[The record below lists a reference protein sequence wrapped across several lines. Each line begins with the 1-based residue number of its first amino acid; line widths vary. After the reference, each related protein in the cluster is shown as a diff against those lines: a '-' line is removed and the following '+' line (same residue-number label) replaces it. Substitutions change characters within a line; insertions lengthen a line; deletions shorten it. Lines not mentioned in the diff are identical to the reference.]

1 MQLKVEDHQFRAKT
15 FKHPPSFFSPLL
27 KLRNHFDS
35 LPVLVTFAKGGQNI
49 PSYLNFQLSPLF
61 KKKKKSS
68 KQDTA
73 DLELPSSSTSS
84 HWWWTGASTPVI
96 YSTHPAARLCWR
108 SDKKARKTT
117 SVQSSLNC

>member
-61 KKKKKSS
+61 KKKKKVQNRIQQIWNYLPHPPPAIGGGLGPPPQLFIRPILRRGCAGGLTR
-68 KQDTA
+68 KQGKQH
-73 DLELPSSSTSS
+73 LFN
-84 HWWWTGASTPVI
+84 
-96 YSTHPAARLCWR
+96 HP
-108 SDKKARKTT
+108 
-117 SVQSSLNC
+117 